1 MRIKMRDATFCL
13 LSSQTCHSKTW
24 RCQTAQP
31 LYSFVKYQ
39 FSKQDFLS
47 SPRWSRR
54 YEINITILGFSVN
67 LIILLLGPSCLT
79 SGHSVPDRAEREQHS
94 KVLPA
99 NLAQIWSNLMKKSL
113 NTSRKMSGTDSIRL
127 YCIVYKH
134 TPSVTMFYTSTIWI
148 LNLDPNVCLNRL
160 RFVQIFLK
168 LTELFLAVLSE
179 NIECRLSVFSV
190 FFHRQTLTNN
200 AARGEVEIRRL
211 AEQFP
216 RLKGG
221 ESDLKLKYTMSINY
235 SHVTHLGFKE

>member
-1 MRIKMRDATFCL
+1 MRIQMWDATFCL

-79 SGHSVPDRAEREQHS
+79 SGHSVPDRAEREQHG
-94 KVLPA
+94 KVLLA
-99 NLAQIWSNLMKKSL
+99 NLAQIWSNLRKKSL

-127 YCIVYKH
+127 YYIVYNILQVWPCFTHQLFEYFIWTQMFVWTNWDLFKSFWSWRSCFWQYYQR
-134 TPSVTMFYTSTIWI
+134 TSSAGYLSSVCSFTDKLWQTM
-148 LNLDPNVCLNRL
+148 
-160 RFVQIFLK
+160 Q
-168 LTELFLAVLSE
+168 
-179 NIECRLSVFSV
+179 
-190 FFHRQTLTNN
+190 H
-200 AARGEVEIRRL
+200 VERWR
-211 AEQFP
+211 
-216 RLKGG
+216 
-221 ESDLKLKYTMSINY
+221 
-235 SHVTHLGFKE
+235 